1 MQPAEGTKEK
11 PRVFRGF
18 KCHPGKNRGLRV
30 KPGLAGRGV
39 GLLRNGHGERREGT
53 GGDGR
58 ASQVR
63 SQGVRNEGHG
73 ALAFQG
79 RLNRGLARE
88 VAAGEAALHNGAF
101 HGFRQGGR
109 RGFGL
114 CVAGSG
120 LHVADAGKGDGGQD
134 DDHDDHGDQLNECE
148 TFVVLHISCSAN
160 NLFPA
165 LNPCRALDTSTYPP
179 DRELILGGK
188 PELTYP
194 HIL

>member
-11 PRVFRGF
+11 PRVLRGF

-63 SQGVRNEGHG
+63 SQGVQNEGHG

-88 VAAGEAALHNGAF
+88 VAAKKVPSTMARSTASDRVAAEALDCASPAADCMSPM
-101 HGFRQGGR
+101 RGR
-109 RGFGL
+109 
-114 CVAGSG
+114 AM
-120 LHVADAGKGDGGQD
+120 AAD

-148 TFVVLHISCSAN
+148 TFVFLHISCSAN

-179 DRELILGGK
+179 DRGLIFGGE